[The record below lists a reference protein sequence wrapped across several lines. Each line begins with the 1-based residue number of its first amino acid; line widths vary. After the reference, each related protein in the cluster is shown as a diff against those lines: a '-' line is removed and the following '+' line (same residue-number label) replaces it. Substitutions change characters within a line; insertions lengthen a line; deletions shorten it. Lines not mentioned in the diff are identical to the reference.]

1 MRGDFILE
9 NILENIWTKKFVDEE
24 ISRSLQEETGLP
36 QTFVNIMVANGMHT
50 VEEIKNYLNPTF
62 KQLHNPLLM
71 SDMEKAVERI
81 NRAIDN
87 GERILFYGD
96 YDADG
101 VTTTTVAVKGFEH
114 LGVKI
119 DYFVPN
125 RFKEGYGLHP
135 RKMEQFAQEYDLII
149 TGDTGIRAFEG
160 VQKVKESGHADII
173 ITDHHEPFIKKI
185 EFLHEA
191 PKYSVIEEFGDE
203 YIALP
208 DAYAVIDPHRLGDKH
223 PCKTHAGVGVIF
235 KTMLAVYRS
244 RNQPVQPLLDML
256 DLVATGTIADLA
268 RQVDSHGEML
278 DFEVRVLCKAGLQM
292 MNEKPSLWVYA
303 LCEKIGLNPEATIT
317 GETIGFG
324 FGPMLNAVGR
334 LHDPMPAM
342 EFLLEE
348 DVDASLEKA
357 EILKGYNQERK
368 KSKEVAANLIKKM
381 EDEGDTLQ
389 YDYGIVVHSDL
400 YGEGVA
406 GLVAGAFCEHFYRP
420 AIALTTAE
428 VDGVTMYKGSAR
440 SIEDVHVLEALYE
453 VQREIGE
460 FVFGGHTQA
469 AGLRILPEQFEAF
482 QKAFRKA
489 CMKQETDEDTFTKK
503 FYYQTEAKVEEVDFN
518 FLDSLS
524 QLEPFGEGNTK
535 PTFLLSR
542 AEVVS
547 IKPHG
552 NGRGFNMVLKQE
564 RDTIDAT
571 SFDLAP
577 TFLPLYQE
585 ALAMNNEVFV
595 DVLFQPSK
603 NEWKGRV
610 KIQLHIQDLKI
621 VQENE

>member
-1 MRGDFILE
+1 MRGVFILE
-9 NILENIWTKKFVDEE
+9 NIWKKQFVDAE

-36 QTFVNIMVANGMHT
+36 STFVNIMVANGMHT
-50 VEEIKNYLNPTF
+50 AEEIKNYLNPSL
-62 KQLHNPLLM
+62 KQVHNPLLM
-71 SDMEKAVERI
+71 SDMEKAIERI
-81 NRAIDN
+81 NRAIEN
-87 GERILFYGD
+87 GERILFHGD

-101 VTTTTVAVKGFEH
+101 VTTTTLAVKAFEH

-125 RFKEGYGLHP
+125 RFKDGYGLHP
-135 RKMEQFAQEYDLII
+135 RNMEKFAQEYDLII
-149 TGDTGIRAFEG
+149 SGDTGIRAFEG

-173 ITDHHEPFIKKI
+173 ITDHHEPYIKNI

-191 PKYSVIEEFGDE
+191 PKYSVVEEFGDE

-208 DAYAVIDPHRLGDKH
+208 NAYAVIDPHRLGDKH

-235 KTMLAVYRS
+235 KTMLALYRS
-244 RNQPVQPLLDML
+244 RNQPIQPLLDML

-268 RQVDSHGEML
+268 HQVDSHGETL

-303 LCEKIGLNPEATIT
+303 LCEKIGLSPEAMIT

-334 LHDPMPAM
+334 LHDPTPAM

-357 EILKGYNQERK
+357 EILKDYNQKRK
-368 KSKEVAANLIKKM
+368 ESKKAASELIKKM
-381 EDEGDTLQ
+381 KDDGDETK
-389 YDYGIVVHSDL
+389 YDYGIVVHSDT

-406 GLVAGAFCEHFYRP
+406 GLVAGEFCEHFYRP
-420 AIALTTAE
+420 TIALTTAE

-440 SIEDVHVLEALYE
+440 SIEGVHVLHMIDE
-453 VQREIGE
+453 VHREIGD
-460 FVFGGHTQA
+460 FVYGGHPQA

-482 QKAFRKA
+482 QTAFRKA
-489 CMKQETDEDTFTKK
+489 CMKHDAETFIKK
-503 FYYQTEAKVEEVDFN
+503 FTYQTEAKIEEVDFN

-547 IKPHG
+547 FKPHG
-552 NGRGFNMVLKQE
+552 KGNGFNMVLKQE
-564 RDTIDAT
+564 RETIEAT
-571 SFDLAP
+571 SFDSAP
-577 TFLPLYQE
+577 IILPLYQE

-595 DVLFQPSK
+595 DVLFQPSI
-603 NEWKGRV
+603 NEWNGRT
-610 KIQLHIQDLKI
+610 KIQLRIQDLKF
-621 VQENE
+621 VNKNA